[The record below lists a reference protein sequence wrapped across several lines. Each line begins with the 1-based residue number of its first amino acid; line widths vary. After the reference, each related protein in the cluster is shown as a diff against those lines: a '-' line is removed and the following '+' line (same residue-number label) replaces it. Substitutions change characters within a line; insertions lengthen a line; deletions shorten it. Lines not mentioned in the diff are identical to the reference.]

1 LNGYLQV
8 ECISCKLNVYLASWI
23 YIFQVE
29 YISCKLNGFLQVEWI
44 SSKLNIY
51 LASCLIIVHLFCFI
65 YMLLLNNILIQK
77 QCDNTVELF
86 KFSDL
91 FFVNKIK
98 RYCRTSYFCFILFT
112 WWFSLVPSTDKTDI
126 LLKVALNTINQPSYI
141 ICVLSSVP
149 VLPITQLC

>member
-1 LNGYLQV
+1 M
-8 ECISCKLNVYLASWI
+8 
-23 YIFQVE
+23 YILQVE
-29 YISCKLNGFLQVEWI
+29 YIS
-44 SSKLNIY
+44 SKLNRY
-51 LASCLIIVHLFCFI
+51 LASCLIIVHLFCLI

-112 WWFSLVPSTDKTDI
+112 WWFSPVPSTDKTDI
-126 LLKVALNTINQPSYI
+126 LLKVVLNTINQPTNI
-141 ICVLSSVP
+141 ICVLSSAP